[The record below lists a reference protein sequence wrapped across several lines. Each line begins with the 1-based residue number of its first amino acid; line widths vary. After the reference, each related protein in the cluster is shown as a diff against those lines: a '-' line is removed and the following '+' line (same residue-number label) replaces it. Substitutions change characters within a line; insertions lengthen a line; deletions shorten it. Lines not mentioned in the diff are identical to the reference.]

1 MEDKVYTQD
10 ELRALFAFADG
21 RKIMATAER
30 RNCNGNVLDQ
40 LRIVNKKVMRKLQ
53 ETSKKGYKNR
63 APRLWNFKILCF
75 GLIFCLSSHF

>member
-30 RNCNGNVLDQ
+30 RNCNGTVLASNESVRTDS
-40 LRIVNKKVMRKLQ
+40 LVRGFP
-53 ETSKKGYKNR
+53 ET
-63 APRLWNFKILCF
+63 LWRWQSNE
-75 GLIFCLSSHF
+75 